1 MPAGRPRMYA
11 GPLKPGQRSAA
22 VPRRR
27 KTTTVAKATRAAN
40 QKKFK
45 VRVNKALKALN
56 IIERKQKTI
65 VFPTATTKGTGFV
78 SSDAA
83 TPVAIR
89 GILVTNVFAHCRLN
103 RGDDQDEFT
112 GNKISN
118 VKLKFSGVAVSQ
130 AYNATTNNST
140 APMEVW
146 FVFYKNKA
154 GLLAKGNPNGLKS
167 YPNNTKGSINE
178 IYTSTYPWNREEYT
192 IKGVKKFKL
201 RARPK
206 DTDQEDQIVN
216 SQTSDAP
223 TFKRFSFQL
232 PVAKMLK
239 YGDSDDMP
247 SNDYLSMGIYI
258 YDGFGE
264 PLDPAQA
271 RCKIYG
277 SYYFSYTDA

>member
-1 MPAGRPRMYA
+1 MPSGRPRQYA
-11 GPLKPGQRSAA
+11 GPLQPGKKSARVPTRKSAA
-22 VPRRR
+22 KKASKAAAT
-27 KTTTVAKATRAAN
+27 KTFNT
-40 QKKFK
+40 
-45 VRVNKALKALN
+45 RVNKALTSLN
-56 IIERKQKTI
+56 VIERKQKTI
-65 VFPTATTKGTGFV
+65 TFPTASTKGTGYETT
-78 SSDAA
+78 DAA
-83 TPVAIR
+83 TPVVIR
-89 GILVTNVFAHCRLN
+89 GIHISNVFAHCTLN

-118 VKLKFSGVAVSQ
+118 VKLTFSGVAVSLP
-130 AYNATTNNST
+130 YNATTNNST

-154 GLLAKGNPNGLKS
+154 GVMAKGNPNGLKS
-167 YPNNTKGSINE
+167 YPNNTKGKIKE
-178 IYTSTYPWNREEYT
+178 IFTSTYPWNREEYT

-206 DTDQEDQIVN
+206 EMGDEDTVVN
-216 SQTSDAP
+216 SQTSNAP
-223 TFKRFSFQL
+223 TFRRFSYQL

-247 SNDYLSMGIYI
+247 SNDFLSMGIYI
-258 YDGFGE
+258 MDGYGE
-264 PLDPAQA
+264 PLDPAQQ

>member
-1 MPAGRPRMYA
+1 MPGRPRKYA
-11 GPLKPGQRSAA
+11 GPLQPGKRSAA
-22 VPRRR
+22 VPMRR
-27 KTTTVAKATRAAN
+27 KTTTVAKATKAAN
-40 QKKFK
+40 NKRFK
-45 VRVNKALKALN
+45 VRVDKALKALN

-65 VFPTATTKGTGFV
+65 TFPTATTKGTGFE
-78 SSDAA
+78 STDAA
-83 TPVAIR
+83 TPVAVR
-89 GILVTNVFAHCRLN
+89 GILVTNVFAHCTLT

-118 VKLKFSGVAVSQ
+118 VRLKFSGVAVSQ
-130 AYNATTNNST
+130 AYDSTTNSST

-154 GLLAKGNPNGLKS
+154 GTLAKGNPNGLKS
-167 YPNNTKGSINE
+167 YPNNTKGKIQE
-178 IYTSTYPWNREEYT
+178 IFTSTYPWNREEYT

-216 SQTSDAP
+216 SQTSNAP
-223 TFKRFSFQL
+223 TFKRFSYSL

-239 YGDSDDMP
+239 YGDSDIIP

-258 YDGFGE
+258 FDGYGE
-264 PLDPAQA
+264 PLPPAQA
-271 RCKIYG
+271 RVKIYG
-277 SYYFSYTDA
+277 SYYFSFTDA